1 MIGAPLAI
9 VGRDQELARLGLTV
23 DATLAGQPSFLLLL
37 GEAGI
42 GKTTLITAALAMA
55 ERRGLR
61 SLRGVAME
69 SGSSLPYLP
78 LLAPLA
84 ECVADDPDHP
94 SSGLVRAELLGEVA
108 SEDPDRDDGRYA
120 ASADARAARLV
131 EAVYRLISA
140 RPTLLAVD
148 DIQWAD
154 PATLAILDYISHRAI
169 NVPLGIV
176 AAARDDDP
184 DRLERIAIADARRFV
199 HVPVGPLRR
208 DAVALQLES
217 LGGTGSTDDVDA
229 IYARTAGN
237 PFFVEQVHA
246 AAVESGSVWG
256 STPGS
261 LEMLVLRRIGRLP
274 PGSRAVLDG
283 MAVLDRPVSTRLVA
297 AATGLGIEVAR
308 SGVEAAVRAR
318 VAESGDDGVRLRH
331 PVFGE
336 VLRAHLPGPERAE
349 LHRRAADA
357 LEVEGG
363 DAATIAEHRWQ
374 AGDPGPAWSAALAA
388 ADALAGRFALD
399 GVRLHLERALRLWP
413 ADTPGRAAAAL
424 RAGKAAWN
432 LGDPAGALEH
442 ARMAEAALP
451 DPGVTEIEVLL
462 ALGAYAWDAG
472 DRSGADSAFDRV
484 HALIGPDTPAVLR
497 SRALWGRGRAE
508 ISQRR
513 LVDAR
518 RHGLEAAAVAR
529 EAGELTH
536 EAEGLL
542 LSGMA
547 VAWAG
552 AESNVDILERGLEV
566 ALASGSPDTIGHAHQ
581 FVADMRWLHG
591 DLDRALEV
599 ALSGIELCERL
610 GLARSHGADLRGNA
624 GFWLL
629 ELGRPAEAAAVL
641 ADADPRALSEFARAR
656 LAVRRG
662 AFELARAALDR
673 VPTAGGIGGPG
684 IRGGWPELT
693 EAELAMMR
701 GDLPSAAESLERV
714 VLSPGIWRID
724 AGAWTML
731 WTARVAAEQRRA
743 PARPTSADLDQ
754 SLLGSHPDAALARA
768 IRSELAALA
777 GLENDGRE
785 QIAPESVALWR
796 EAVGAWHDARR
807 PYEACRARLGEVRA
821 LLTLGH
827 RADARIA
834 LRAATEV
841 ADGLACRPLVDAAT
855 DLARRSRIGVTVMRR
870 GRPDPSEPTRRELEV
885 LAHLAEGLTN
895 PQIAAQLFL
904 SPKTVGIH
912 VSRILEKLG
921 AHTRGEAVAIAR
933 RRRLL

>member
-1 MIGAPLAI
+1 MIGVPPAI

-23 DATLAGQPSFLLLL
+23 DATLAGQPSFLLVL

-42 GKTTLITAALAMA
+42 GKTTLLTAALAMA
-55 ERRGLR
+55 RQRGLR

-84 ECVADDPDHP
+84 ECVTDDPDHP
-94 SSGLVRAELLGEVA
+94 SCGLVRAELLGEIA
-108 SEDPDRDDGRYA
+108 PEPDPDGGRD
-120 ASADARAARLV
+120 DARAARLV

-154 PATLAILDYISHRAI
+154 PATLAILDYISHRAVD
-169 NVPLGIV
+169 VPLAIV

-184 DRLERIAIADARRFV
+184 DRIERLAIADARRFV
-199 HVPVGPLRR
+199 HLPVGPLRR
-208 DAVALQLES
+208 DAVALQLAT
-217 LGGTGSTDDVDA
+217 LGGTPSTDDVDA

-246 AAVESGSVWG
+246 AAVESGSVRG
-256 STPGS
+256 ATPGS
-261 LEMLVLRRIGRLP
+261 LQLLVLRRIGRLP

-283 MAVLDRPVSTRLVA
+283 LAVLDRPVATGLVA
-297 AATGLGIEVAR
+297 ATAGLGIEATR
-308 SGVEAAVRAR
+308 SGIEAAVRAR
-318 VAESGDDGVRLRH
+318 VAEPVEEGVRLRH

-336 VLRAHLPGPERAE
+336 VLRAQLPGPEHAE

-357 LEVEGG
+357 LEAEGG

-388 ADALAGRFALD
+388 ADELAGRFAFG
-399 GVRLHLERALRLWP
+399 GVRLHLERALQLWP
-413 ADTPGRAAAAL
+413 PDTPGRAAAAL

-432 LGDPAGALEH
+432 EGDPRAAVEH
-442 ARMAEAALP
+442 ARTAEAALP
-451 DPGVTEIEVLL
+451 DPGVNPIEVLL
-462 ALGAYAWDAG
+462 AQGAYAWDAG
-472 DRSGADSAFDRV
+472 ERSAADSAFDRV
-484 HALIGPDTPAVLR
+484 HELIGPDTPAVLR

-508 ISQRR
+508 ISHRR
-513 LVDAR
+513 LDDAHR
-518 RHGLEAAAVAR
+518 LGLEAAVVAR

-536 EAEGLL
+536 EAEALL
-542 LSGMA
+542 LAGMA

-552 AESNVDILERGLEV
+552 TESNVDILERGLEV

-581 FVADMRWLHG
+581 FVADMRWLNG
-591 DLDRALEV
+591 DLDRAVEV
-599 ALSGIELCERL
+599 ALRGIELCERL

-629 ELGRPAEAAAVL
+629 ELGRPAEAATVL
-641 ADADPRALSEFARAR
+641 ADADPRALTEFASAR
-656 LAVRRG
+656 LAMRLGEFDR
-662 AFELARAALDR
+662 ARAALDR

-693 EAELAMMR
+693 EAELAVLR
-701 GDLPSAAESLERV
+701 GDLQSSTESLDRV
-714 VLSPGIWRID
+714 VLAPGIWGID
-724 AGAWTML
+724 AGAWRML
-731 WTARVAAEQRRA
+731 WAARIAADQRRA
-743 PARPTSADLDQ
+743 PAPMTSADLVE
-754 SLLGSHPDAALARA
+754 GPPESHPDTALARA
-768 IRSELAALA
+768 IRSELAALV
-777 GLENDGRE
+777 GLDGDGGGRRLP
-785 QIAPESVALWR
+785 PELVDRWR
-796 EAVGAWHDARR
+796 EAVADWTGARR
-807 PYEACRARLGEVRA
+807 PYEACRARLGEVGA
-821 LLTLGH
+821 LLSLGH
-827 RADARIA
+827 RADAKTA

-841 ADGLACRPLVDAAT
+841 AEGLGCRPLVEAAT
-855 DLARRSRIGVTVMRR
+855 DLARRSRIGLVVTRR
-870 GRPDPSEPTRRELEV
+870 GRPDPNEPTRRELEV

-895 PQIAAQLFL
+895 PQIATRLFL